1 MRTCS
6 FYGTKT
12 PVTEGFYRELVKNID
27 RMTLR
32 EPVEFLFFAHDP
44 FQFSCLAA
52 ALEVKQ
58 RRKEKVC
65 LTLLAWADETHF
77 KNAEIRMPMAVF
89 DTVIPVRTVG
99 KYAPQKVEQAMLRRS
114 DLVILGQQS
123 ALPPAGPRT
132 RRISLDDANPARWPS
147 AAPVACTVLLPGPT
161 RGRVARR
168 EVLAEMVD
176 FMIRGLGVTH
186 FLFEQLHSYSPYVRA
201 LQELIPSQ
209 LARRVVVTHF
219 PEEVPQDQIRPQ
231 FVPPFD
237 DLLNL
242 DPQVDAVRNKFI
254 RTVKFMLE
262 RSHYVLCDRNTLEK
276 PMAQRIEKYRH
287 IKLLDIGK
295 FPLVGEFL
303 VL

>member
-161 RGRVARR
+161 RSSVARR

-176 FMIRGLGVTH
+176 FMIRGLG
-186 FLFEQLHSYSPYVRA
+186 
-201 LQELIPSQ
+201 
-209 LARRVVVTHF
+209 VTHF